1 MRVRELFVIAVCCF
15 TTHANAKSCLELYS
29 AVKREAMYCDFFCDQ
44 KKLAPLQQAY
54 ETKCI
59 VMVVPLAFLSSFENA
74 SDEGGIF
81 WYGAQDGNLI
91 PSASVSRSE

>member
-1 MRVRELFVIAVCCF
+1 MRVRHLAVVIAVCF
-15 TTHANAKSCLELYS
+15 TTHANAKSCSELYS

-44 KKLAPLQQAY
+44 KRLAPLQQAY

-59 VMVVPLAFLSSFENA
+59 VIVVPLAFLSSFENA

-81 WYGAQDGNLI
+81 WYGAQDSNLI
-91 PSASVSRSE
+91 PNGSGFRSE